1 MLKSASF
8 GFRPDGKAQVALAHS
23 KMNSAVMQNTQRHII
38 LALCLLIL
46 ANLLFSLF
54 LIRPELQGESK
65 EKARE
70 EALRQEVEARG
81 KVVKMLGDFQTRLQ
95 QSRQTFKVFSQ
106 KHLFPRQ
113 RVGSEL
119 LSNLE
124 KISLQAGLLRNR
136 VAYQFDE
143 TPVFGLQL
151 ISFSLPIEGSYAN
164 LRKFLNVLESRSEFV
179 MVNSLALESDRE
191 GTGGGIRMDMNLS
204 TLCVMVP

>member
-1 MLKSASF
+1 
-8 GFRPDGKAQVALAHS
+8 
-23 KMNSAVMQNTQRHII
+23 MNSAVMQNTQRHII